1 MDAKDNPI
9 ELRSRSKRPRKYG
22 PGEPFNTL
30 DELLDYARAAYA
42 KRSDAFVWREFGFTD
57 KGRVEH
63 VFWTANTSAIA
74 LVNLISAGRIKRAV
88 ITAEYSAWLH
98 EEMEGMF

>member
-1 MDAKDNPI
+1 MSDNPNI
-9 ELRSRSKRPRKYG
+9 MTRARSRRPRKYG
-22 PGEPFNTL
+22 PGEPFKTL
-30 DELLDYARAAYA
+30 DELLDYARAAHA

-63 VFWTANTSAIA
+63 VFWTVNTSAIA
-74 LVNLISAGRIKRAV
+74 LANLISAARIKRAV

-98 EEMEGMF
+98 DELEGLF